1 MQGGWEAFEWSL
13 TRAVLIINENK
24 DEFIYSEI

>member
-1 MQGGWEAFEWSL
+1 MQGGWEAFEWPI

-24 DEFIYSEI
+24 DVIYSEI